1 MSEESSAPT
10 SLWGRLRRWL
20 SGVHRHVMTI
30 EDTPHSI
37 ALGLAIGIFF
47 GFTPLWSL
55 KTLLSIG
62 VAWLFGSN
70 KIAAA
75 VSVQLHDLILP
86 FMPAIYLWEYK
97 FGFWAIHRHLPQRI
111 SFRALALRDYV
122 HWEMFFTVGR
132 PLLIGSVIIGLP
144 CAAIVYVVC
153 RGLVTR
159 HRAARAAAGGGAS

>member
-1 MSEESSAPT
+1 MSTVPPPPPG
-10 SLWGRLRRWL
+10 SLWSRFRYWLRHMHFRL
-20 SGVHRHVMTI
+20 VTI

-37 ALGLAIGIFF
+37 ALGVAIGIFL

-62 VAWLFGSN
+62 VAWICGGN

-75 VSVQLHDLILP
+75 ISVQLHDLVLP

-97 FGFWAIHRHLPQRI
+97 IGFWALHGHLPQRFHLHPL
-111 SFRALALRDYV
+111 SLRSYI
-122 HWEMFFTVGR
+122 HWENFVIVGS

-144 CAAIVYVVC
+144 SAAIIYFLT

-159 HRAARAAAGGGAS
+159 HRAARAHQGQT